1 MIFFTH
7 LSFSLLLGLLLI
19 KLGFTPIDV
28 PVVIFLGA
36 IGVSSF
42 LPDIDNATSF
52 IGRKA
57 KPISLFLS
65 HRQFFH
71 SILCA
76 LVISLVLFNLV
87 GIADYAFAFL
97 IGYGS
102 HLFLDSF
109 NRGGIALFWP
119 SQLQLK
125 GPFKTRGI
133 MDMILFVLFTTADL
147 MLIKNLFLL

>member
-19 KLGFTPIDV
+19 RFGFTPTNAPII
-28 PVVIFLGA
+28 IFLGA
-36 IGVSSF
+36 IAVSSF

-52 IGRKA
+52 IGRRA
-57 KPISLFLS
+57 KPVSLFLS

-76 LVISLVLFNLV
+76 IVISLVLFNLV
-87 GIADYAFAFL
+87 GVADYAFAFL
-97 IGYGS
+97 VGYGS

-119 SQLQLK
+119 SQLHLK

-147 MLIKNLFLL
+147 VLIKAMFF

>member
-1 MIFFTH
+1 LIFFTH
-7 LSFSLLLGLLLI
+7 LSFSLLLGLILTKFMNL
-19 KLGFTPIDV
+19 TV
-28 PVVIFLGA
+28 PVIIFLG
-36 IGVSSF
+36 IICVSSF

-52 IGRKA
+52 IGRRA

-76 LVISLVLFNLV
+76 IVISLVLFNLV
-87 GIADYAFAFL
+87 GVADYAFAFL

-109 NRGGIALFWP
+109 NLGGMAMFWP
-119 SQLQLK
+119 SQIHIK
-125 GPFKTRGI
+125 GPFKCRGI
-133 MDMILFVLFTTADL
+133 FDMILFIVFTVVDLF
-147 MLIKNLFLL
+147 LIKTMFL

>member
-7 LSFSLLLGLLLI
+7 LSFSLLLGLILT
-19 KLGFTPIDV
+19 KFMKPSV
-28 PVVIFLGA
+28 PLVIFLG
-36 IGVSSF
+36 IICVSSF
-42 LPDIDNATSF
+42 LPDIDSATSF

-76 LVISLVLFNLV
+76 IVISLVLFNIV
-87 GIADYAFAFL
+87 GVADYAFAFL
-97 IGYGS
+97 VGFGS

-109 NRGGIALFWP
+109 NKGGIALFWP
-119 SQLQLK
+119 SQIQLK
-125 GPFKTRGI
+125 GPFRTRGI
-133 MDMILFVLFTTADL
+133 FDMLLFIAFTAADL
-147 MLIKNLFLL
+147 ILIKNMLL

>member
-7 LSFSLLLGLLLI
+7 LSFSLLLGLILI
-19 KLGFTPIDV
+19 KFMNLTV
-28 PVVIFLGA
+28 PTIIFLGIICVA
-36 IGVSSF
+36 GF

-76 LVISLVLFNLV
+76 IVISLVLFNLV
-87 GIADYAFAFL
+87 GVADYAFAFL

-109 NRGGIALFWP
+109 NKGGIALFWP
-119 SQLQLK
+119 SQIHLK
-125 GPFKTRGI
+125 GPFKCRGI
-133 MDMILFVLFTTADL
+133 FDMILFIVFTVADL
-147 MLIKNLFLL
+147 FLIKAMFL